1 MLGLIQ
7 YMRSEIKPQTYN
19 KNTILLLLLSLLL
32 FIFKSIK
39 NYENKFALDE
49 EFSFNLLK
57 L

>member
-32 FIFKSIK
+32 FLFKSIK